1 MDEIICDKLINKTNG
16 IQNNIQKPKATVKTP
31 GCLYQTLSLSAFG
44 INMLFK
50 NWDPQ
55 IPLGASNFRNLCDNN
70 WE

>member
-1 MDEIICDKLINKTNG
+1 MDEITCDKLINKTSG
-16 IQNNIQKPKATVKTP
+16 IQKNIQKPKAIVKTP
-31 GCLYQTLSLSAFG
+31 GCRYQTLSLSAFG
-44 INMLFK
+44 IKMLFR